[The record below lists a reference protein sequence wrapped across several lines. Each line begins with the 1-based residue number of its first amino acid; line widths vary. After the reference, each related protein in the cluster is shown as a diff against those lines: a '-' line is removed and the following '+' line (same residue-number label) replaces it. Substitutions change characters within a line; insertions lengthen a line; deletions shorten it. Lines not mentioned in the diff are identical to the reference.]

1 MDLVV
6 GRVVK
11 AHGITGEVVV
21 DVRTDDP
28 WGRFAA
34 GTSLRAR
41 ARDKTERT
49 YVVSSMREHGARLL
63 VRLDGVESRDA
74 ADALRGGLFIVDT
87 AELPAIDD
95 PDEFYDHQLEG
106 LRVRT
111 VTGRD
116 VGTPILHFVPPD
128 GAAFFGPVISR
139 LPGAD
144 EAEEL
149 WEHVVAL
156 ARFPGFAGVPVRPD
170 RQRDVPVDEGSALI
184 RRWPGP
190 LSRGHPPRR
199 PGLVQVAGSGLGPE
213 QPRPGLAL
221 VGVGAGEP
229 ALGRARCISRCRRRE
244 LRGDRRCAIDVR
256 ARARGG

>member
-28 WGRFAA
+28 WDRFAA

-74 ADALRGGLFIVDT
+74 ADALRGSLFIVDT
-87 AELPAIDD
+87 AELPPIED
-95 PDEFYDHQLEG
+95 PDEFYDHELEG

-111 VTGRD
+111 VAGRD
-116 VGTPILHFVPPD
+116 VGTVTEVLHTAGGELLSVRPAEGDGPEILVPFVAAMVTSVSVADGLIEIDPPD
-128 GAAFFGPVISR
+128 G
-139 LPGAD
+139 LLNLD
-144 EAEEL
+144 
-149 WEHVVAL
+149 
-156 ARFPGFAGVPVRPD
+156 
-170 RQRDVPVDEGSALI
+170 
-184 RRWPGP
+184 
-190 LSRGHPPRR
+190 
-199 PGLVQVAGSGLGPE
+199 
-213 QPRPGLAL
+213 
-221 VGVGAGEP
+221 
-229 ALGRARCISRCRRRE
+229 
-244 LRGDRRCAIDVR
+244 AI
-256 ARARGG
+256 